1 MNNVI
6 AQTSPNATIDPLLE
20 ARLVDCARAGHVAI
34 ESRLNELEDEWSRN
48 RVQEIFVAC
57 TVLIGL
63 AVACFVTL
71 WGLVAS
77 ALAGLLLLE
86 NALIKRSILDAVF
99 KRFGW
104 RTVADRERERSML
117 KAIRGEFSDLPAVV
131 DEEDR
136 LAVARFE
143 DEGAVIDGPEVSV
156 PVNHT
161 AVREVIEIVQ
171 RHTSKG

>member
-1 MNNVI
+1 MNHVI
-6 AQTSPNATIDPLLE
+6 AQTSPNATIDPQLE

-34 ESRLNELEDEWSRN
+34 ESRLNELEEEWSRN

-117 KAIRGEFSDLPAVV
+117 KVIHGEFSDLPAVV

-143 DEGAVIDGPEVSV
+143 DEGAVIDGPDVSV

-171 RHTSKG
+171 RDNKAL

>member
-1 MNNVI
+1 MNHAI
-6 AQTSPNATIDPLLE
+6 AQTSSNATIDPQLE
-20 ARLVDCARAGHVAI
+20 GRLVDCARAGHVAI
-34 ESRLNELEDEWSRN
+34 ESRLNELEGEWSRK

-63 AVACFVTL
+63 TVAYFFVTV
-71 WGLVAS
+71 WGLIAA
-77 ALAGLLLLE
+77 ALAGLLLLQS
-86 NALIKRSILDAVF
+86 ALTKRSILDAVF

-104 RTVADRERERSML
+104 RTAVDRERERSML
-117 KAIRGEFSDLPAVV
+117 KAIHGEFNDLPPVV

-136 LAVARFE
+136 VAVARFE
-143 DEGAVIDGPEVSV
+143 DEGAVIDGPEVFV

-171 RHTSKG
+171 RDTPK